1 MLDTQT
7 QSTATEA
14 PSLRAVGISKSFG
27 HVQALRGASLEAPRG
42 KVTALV
48 GDNGAGKSTMIKVI
62 AGLYQPDAGHLEVAG
77 SPVTFNTPA
86 DAVAAGIA
94 TVFQDLALVDVL
106 DVATN
111 MYLGRPPM
119 KGIFVDDRRMHEDAA
134 DRLQELRMRVPS
146 VRVPVGMLSG
156 GQRQAVAIARAF
168 AHGSPI
174 ILMDEPTAALG
185 IRERRHVLELVRELR
200 DQGRTVLIISHDLET
215 IFDVSDYIQ
224 VMRLGRRVGTRRTA
238 DTNRQEI
245 VALITGSAAADEE
258 ELA

>member
-1 MLDTQT
+1 MDIQA
-7 QSTATEA
+7 QPTATEV
-14 PSLRAVGISKSFG
+14 PSLRAVGVSKSFG
-27 HVQALRGASLEAPRG
+27 HVQALRGASLEAPKG

-62 AGLYQPDAGHLEVAG
+62 AGLYQPDAGHIEIEG
-77 SPVTFNTPA
+77 TPVTFNTPG
-86 DAVAAGIA
+86 DALAAGIA
-94 TVFQDLALVDVL
+94 TVFQDLALVEVL

-119 KGIFVDDRRMHEDAA
+119 RGIFVDDRRMHEDAA

-156 GQRQAVAIARAF
+156 GQRQAVAVARAF
-168 AHGSPI
+168 AQGSSI

-185 IRERRHVLELVRELR
+185 IRERHHVLDLVQELR

-215 IFDVSDYIQ
+215 IFDVSDAIH
-224 VMRLGRRVGTRRTA
+224 VMRLGRRVGSRRTA
-238 DTNRQEI
+238 DTSREEV
-245 VALITGSAAADEE
+245 VALITGSAAADEDPS
-258 ELA
+258 